1 LEASVS
7 RFSKPDIIKF
17 IARHSAKSRTFEATQ
32 VESAVKSIEITTT
45 QNVTIE
51 YELARLRERALAW
64 FMDVL
69 LILLAY
75 FVLLQVLHLIFGG
88 IFSGNISDVAL
99 ALLPFLGFFLYHI
112 FFEIWNIGQS
122 PGKMA
127 MGIKVVRLDGK
138 DPEWSDVVLRAVLHL
153 VDSLF
158 SFGVIGAVLVKTTG
172 KGQRLGD
179 LAANTT
185 IIRVKS
191 ASHMF
196 RLADILGISTLE
208 NYQPTYP
215 QVRTLSERDMI
226 FIKNVLARR
235 QRYPNRAHQDVLDD
249 LVTHLMPLL
258 GIEQRPANGIEFLRT
273 LLRDYI
279 VLTR

>member
-1 LEASVS
+1 M
-7 RFSKPDIIKF
+7 
-17 IARHSAKSRTFEATQ
+17 
-32 VESAVKSIEITTT
+32 KSIEITTT
-45 QNVTIE
+45 QHVTIE

-64 FMDVL
+64 FMDLMLV
-69 LILLAY
+69 LLAY
-75 FVLLQVLHLIFGG
+75 FVLLQLLNLIFGG
-88 IFSGNISDVAL
+88 IFSGNISDTAVF
-99 ALLPFLGFFLYHI
+99 LLPFLGFFLYHI

-127 MGIKVVRLDGK
+127 MGIKVVRLDGE

-158 SFGVIGAVLVKTTG
+158 SFGVIGAVLIKTTG
-172 KGQRLGD
+172 KSQRLGD

-185 IIRVKS
+185 IIRIRG
-191 ASHMF
+191 AAHQF
-196 RLADILGISTLE
+196 LLADILGISTLE

-215 QVRTLSERDMI
+215 QVRALSERDMI
-226 FIKNVLARR
+226 FIKNVLSRR
-235 QRYPNRAHQDVLDD
+235 QRYPNRAHQEVLED

-258 GIEQRPANGIEFLRT
+258 GIERRPANSIEFLRT